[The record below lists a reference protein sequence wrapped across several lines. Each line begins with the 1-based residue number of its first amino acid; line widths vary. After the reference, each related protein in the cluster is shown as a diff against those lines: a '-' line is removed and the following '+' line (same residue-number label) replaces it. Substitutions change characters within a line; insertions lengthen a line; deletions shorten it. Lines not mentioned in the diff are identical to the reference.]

1 MEEEMSHEKLL
12 EQLRCNLMRMAMDGK
27 RGAKTTGMG
36 DGLGAEDEGKG
47 RS

>member
-27 RGAKTTGMG
+27 RGGQNDRNG
-36 DGLGAEDEGKG
+36 
-47 RS
+47 